1 VADHNLLTVVSSP
14 TTASHS
20 GTSHS
25 TAPVEKWRDL
35 FATNRNTITGPK
47 LPYFSSSCNDL
58 PCDLS
63 SDDLDNNYDV
73 WQLCIVGY
81 VAGKSPGFKALE
93 NIISSS
99 WKCEASLTI
108 HESGW
113 LVYRFNNVDDKLV
126 VLANGPYLIYG
137 RPLIIKAMPEYFDFG
152 TDEMSCV
159 PVWVKFPNLP
169 LKCWSPRCLSKIA
182 SKLGTPIQSDQL
194 TFSMSRISYVRVLVE
209 LDLLGDLKSSIVI
222 NLPNG
227 ATLNQPVIYET
238 LPRFCKLCKVL
249 GHNTGTCT
257 SHPAPVVARP
267 LGKNNLP
274 PIVATRGRSVF
285 DRLGSVAEPNLGKTK
300 GQIGES
306 SQNYDPMTTEA
317 AVATDGWEII
327 KSKKARK
334 SPGIPV
340 SATPATAQVLTTP
353 LEVKHLLTHL
363 QEVFVPLFA
372 TSLSSIMGKNQLEQ
386 THTGKILMWFL
397 LL

>member
-1 VADHNLLTVVSSP
+1 
-14 TTASHS
+14 
-20 GTSHS
+20 
-25 TAPVEKWRDL
+25 
-35 FATNRNTITGPK
+35 
-47 LPYFSSSCNDL
+47 
-58 PCDLS
+58 
-63 SDDLDNNYDV
+63 
-73 WQLCIVGY
+73 
-81 VAGKSPGFKALE
+81 
-93 NIISSS
+93 
-99 WKCEASLTI
+99 
-108 HESGW
+108 
-113 LVYRFNNVDDKLV
+113 
-126 VLANGPYLIYG
+126 
-137 RPLIIKAMPEYFDFG
+137 
-152 TDEMSCV
+152 
-159 PVWVKFPNLP
+159 
-169 LKCWSPRCLSKIA
+169 
-182 SKLGTPIQSDQL
+182 
-194 TFSMSRISYVRVLVE
+194 MSRISYVRVLVE
-209 LDLLGDLKSSIVI
+209 LDLLGDLKSFIVI

-249 GHNTGTCT
+249 RHNTGTCT

-397 LL
+397 LV